1 MPSNAP
7 DLNFGPSERYLPGKK
22 LLEGDVLTLNILDF
36 EKDEV
41 DTDFGSKLEFHI
53 NVLSSSTDAVKP
65 GKYTWR
71 TVAAAARKVHAYYC
85 ETDITI
91 YDHWVWQLTVMEN
104 GVSLKTLN
112 SVVSEDGVV
121 RLASKQNENITT
133 HGTPAPGNTAPGDG
147 EHVL

>member
-22 LLEGDVLTLNILDF
+22 LVEGDVLKINILDF
-36 EKDEV
+36 EPEEV

-53 NVLSSSTDAVKP
+53 NVLSSSTDVVSP

-71 TVAAAARKVHAYYC
+71 TVAAAARKVHAYLSG
-85 ETDITI
+85 EVSEHAAT
-91 YDHWVWQLTVMEN
+91 WVWQLTVVEN

-112 SVVSEDGVV
+112 SDPDQSEG
-121 RLASKQNENITT
+121 TT
-133 HGTPAPGNTAPGDG
+133 KHGTPAPGNTTAGAGD
-147 EHVL
+147 HVL

>member
-7 DLNFGPSERYLPGKK
+7 VLDFGPSERYLPGKK
-22 LLEGDVLTLNILDF
+22 LSEGDVLTMNILSI

-53 NVLSSSTDAVKP
+53 NVLSSSTDAVSP

-71 TVAAAARKVHAYYC
+71 TVAAAPRKVHQYWMHSHI
-85 ETDITI
+85 ENFS
-91 YDHWVWQLTVMEN
+91 HWVWELAVVEN

-112 SVVSEDGVV
+112 TGSDQSE
-121 RLASKQNENITT
+121 NTT
-133 HGTPAPGNTAPGDG
+133 KPGTPEAEHGVAGDG
-147 EHVL
+147 KNGN

>member
-22 LLEGDVLTLNILDF
+22 LLEGDVLTINILSI

-41 DTDFGSKLEFHI
+41 DTDFGSKLEFHL
-53 NVLSSSTDAVKP
+53 NVLSSSTDVVSL

-71 TVAAAARKVHAYYC
+71 TVAKAARDVHAYYYTGK
-85 ETDITI
+85 EGESPWPVEFS
-91 YDHWVWQLTVMEN
+91 HWVWKLTVVEN

-112 SVVSEDGVV
+112 SNSDQSDG
-121 RLASKQNENITT
+121 TT
-133 HGTPAPGNTAPGDG
+133 KHGTPAPGNTTAGDG
-147 EHVL
+147 E

>member
-22 LLEGDVLTLNILDF
+22 LVEGDVLTINILSI
-36 EKDEV
+36 EKEEV

-53 NVLSSSTDAVKP
+53 NVLSSSTDVVSP

-71 TVAAAARKVHAYYC
+71 TIAAAPRKVHEYWMNRYNS
-85 ETDITI
+85 TDAPGMLQ
-91 YDHWVWQLTVMEN
+91 DFSHWVWKLTVVEN

-112 SVVSEDGVV
+112 SNSDQSGD
-121 RLASKQNENITT
+121 TT
-133 HGTPAPGNTAPGDG
+133 RHGTPAPGNTTPGDG
-147 EHVL
+147 EA

>member
-22 LLEGDVLTLNILDF
+22 LLEGDVLTINILSI

-41 DTDFGSKLEFHI
+41 DTDFGSKLEFNI
-53 NVLSSSTDAVKP
+53 NVLSSSTEAVSP

-71 TVAAAARKVHAYYC
+71 TVAAAPRKVHEYWLGYYNSQ
-85 ETDITI
+85 DAGQLLK
-91 YDHWVWQLTVMEN
+91 DFSHWVWKLTVMEN

-112 SVVSEDGVV
+112 LDSSQSGD
-121 RLASKQNENITT
+121 TT
-133 HGTPAPGNTAPGDG
+133 KHGTPAPGNTTAGAG
-147 EHVL
+147 E

>member
-22 LLEGDVLTLNILDF
+22 LVEGDVLKINILDF
-36 EKDEV
+36 EPEEV

-53 NVLSSSTDAVKP
+53 NVLSSSTEVVSP

-71 TVAAAARKVHAYYC
+71 TVAKAARKAHAYLSG
-85 ETDITI
+85 EVSEDAAS
-91 YDHWVWQLTVMEN
+91 WVWEFTVMEN
-104 GVSLKTLN
+104 GVNLKTLN
-112 SVVSEDGVV
+112 SNSDQSEPNTKPG
-121 RLASKQNENITT
+121 T
-133 HGTPAPGNTAPGDG
+133 HAPGHGAAGAG

>member
-1 MPSNAP
+1 MPSDTP

-22 LLEGDVLTLNILDF
+22 LVEGDVLTINILSI

-53 NVLSSSTDAVKP
+53 NVLSSSTEAVSL

-71 TVAAAARKVHAYYC
+71 TVAAAPRRVHEYWLGYYNSQ
-85 ETDITI
+85 DAGQLLK
-91 YDHWVWQLTVMEN
+91 DFSHWVWKLTVVEN

-112 SVVSEDGVV
+112 SDSDQSED
-121 RLASKQNENITT
+121 ITK
-133 HGTPAPGNTAPGDG
+133 HGTPSPGNTVAGAG
-147 EHVL
+147 E

>member
-22 LLEGDVLTLNILDF
+22 LVEGDVLKINILDF
-36 EKDEV
+36 EPEEV

-53 NVLSSSTDAVKP
+53 NVLSSSTDVVSP

-71 TVAAAARKVHAYYC
+71 TVAKAARKAHAYLSG
-85 ETDITI
+85 EVSEDAAN
-91 YDHWVWQLTVMEN
+91 WVWQFTVMEN

-112 SVVSEDGVV
+112 SNSDQSE
-121 RLASKQNENITT
+121 LITKP
-133 HGTPAPGNTAPGDG
+133 GTPAPEHGAAGAGD
-147 EHVL
+147 HVL

>member
-22 LLEGDVLTLNILDF
+22 LSEGDVLKINILDF
-36 EKDEV
+36 EIDEV

-53 NVLSSSTDAVKP
+53 NVLSSSTDVVSP

-71 TVAAAARKVHAYYC
+71 TVAKAARDVHAYYYTGKKG
-85 ETDITI
+85 ESAWPVEFS
-91 YDHWVWQLTVMEN
+91 HWVWKLTVVEN

-112 SVVSEDGVV
+112 SGSNQSDD
-121 RLASKQNENITT
+121 TT
-133 HGTPAPGNTAPGDG
+133 KHGTPEPEHGAAGDG
-147 EHVL
+147 EA